1 MRKAVRVDRGVL
13 LNGEVVEEV
22 VALSDWLLLLL
33 VAQAHCLYIKVLG
46 QVVGDMEVMVEF
58 V

>member
-33 VAQAHCLYIKVLG
+33 VVQAHCPYIEVLD
-46 QVVGDMEVMVEF
+46 QTVGDLEVMVEF
-58 V
+58 G